1 MNAENSRRYGVPKLR
16 FELGFCPSCLFF
28 SIPHNTTLEVR
39 PRVGASTSLGMR
51 TIFFF
56 LLSCL
61 AAASAFMPAAI
72 QQPAASVRR
81 ASGLAMEVGQN
92 YVVRVEIE
100 LEQGEP

>member
-28 SIPHNTTLEVR
+28 SFRTTQRSRSDL
-39 PRVGASTSLGMR
+39 AFTSTSLGMR

>member
-1 MNAENSRRYGVPKLR
+1 MWCPLNIAVEVLR
-16 FELGFCPSCLFF
+16 VAAGESAPEL
-28 SIPHNTTLEVR
+28 SISGRASDR
-39 PRVGASTSLGMR
+39 PLTPNMR
-51 TIFFF
+51 TVFFF
-56 LLSCL
+56 LHCL

>member
-1 MNAENSRRYGVPKLR
+1 MCVHPLNIAVEVFRVAAGESAPELSISGRRA
-16 FELGFCPSCLFF
+16 SD
-28 SIPHNTTLEVR
+28 R
-39 PRVGASTSLGMR
+39 PLTPNMR
-51 TIFFF
+51 TVFFF
-56 LLSCL
+56 LHCL

>member
-1 MNAENSRRYGVPKLR
+1 
-16 FELGFCPSCLFF
+16 
-28 SIPHNTTLEVR
+28 
-39 PRVGASTSLGMR
+39 MR
-51 TIFFF
+51 TIYFF

>member
-1 MNAENSRRYGVPKLR
+1 MLIADGVGGKTVAEEVNLAFTS
-16 FELGFCPSCLFF
+16 
-28 SIPHNTTLEVR
+28 LET
-39 PRVGASTSLGMR
+39 STSLGMR

-72 QQPAASVRR
+72 QQPAAFVRR

>member
-1 MNAENSRRYGVPKLR
+1 
-16 FELGFCPSCLFF
+16 
-28 SIPHNTTLEVR
+28 
-39 PRVGASTSLGMR
+39 MR
-51 TIFFF
+51 TVFFF
-56 LLSCL
+56 LHCL

-72 QQPAASVRR
+72 QQPAVSVRR